1 MMKDA
6 LIKIKGIQGINGDT
20 DTIEYTTTGR
30 FGKKNDGYYM
40 SYFESEA
47 MGEKSIKTV
56 IHIKSDDSVILQR
69 SGGMNSRLVVEKGKR
84 NTCFYSTPQGSLSIG
99 IFGESIINS
108 LAENGGSL
116 SMCYTIDSNSQ
127 LISRNQVEI
136 SVKEV

>member
-6 LIKIKGIQGINGDT
+6 LIKIKCIQGIDGDT

>member
-6 LIKIKGIQGINGDT
+6 LIKIKGIQGIDGDT

-30 FGKKNDGYYM
+30 FGKKNDGFYM

-47 MGEKSIKTV
+47 MGDDPIKTV
-56 IHIKSDDSVILQR
+56 VHIKGDDTVILQR

-99 IFGESIINS
+99 IFGEAVINS
-108 LAENGGSL
+108 LNENGGSL

>member
-6 LIKIKGIQGINGDT
+6 LIKIKGVQGIDGDT

-30 FGKKNDGYYM
+30 FGMKNDGFYM

-47 MGEKSIKTV
+47 MGEDPIKTV
-56 IHIKSDDSVILQR
+56 VHIKGDDTVILQR

-84 NTCFYSTPQGSLSIG
+84 NTCFYSTPHGSLSIG
-99 IFGESIINS
+99 IFGEAVINS
-108 LAENGGSL
+108 LKENGGSL

-127 LISRNQVEI
+127 LISRNKVEI

>member
-6 LIKIKGIQGINGDT
+6 LIKIKGVQGIDGDT
-20 DTIEYTTTGR
+20 DIIEYTTTGR
-30 FGKKNDGYYM
+30 FGMKNDGFYM

-47 MGEKSIKTV
+47 MGEDPIKTV
-56 IHIKSDDSVILQR
+56 VHIKGDDTVILQR

-84 NTCFYSTPQGSLSIG
+84 NTCFYSTPHGSLSIG
-99 IFGESIINS
+99 IFGEAVINS
-108 LAENGGSL
+108 LKENGGSL

-127 LISRNQVEI
+127 LISRNKVEI